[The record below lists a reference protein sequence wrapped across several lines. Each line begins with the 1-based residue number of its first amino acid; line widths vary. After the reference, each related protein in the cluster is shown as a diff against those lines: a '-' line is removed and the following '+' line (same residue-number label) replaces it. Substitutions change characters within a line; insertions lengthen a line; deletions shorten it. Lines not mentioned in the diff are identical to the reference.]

1 MRSTKR
7 KSTRNMQ
14 NMKSMKSMKSTRMQI
29 FFQIPTSNPPPRDL
43 EYPRRETGVTLVSRM
58 SI

>member
-14 NMKSMKSMKSTRMQI
+14 NMKSMKSTRMQI

>member
-1 MRSTKR
+1 MRSTRR
-7 KSTRNMQ
+7 KSTRNM
-14 NMKSMKSMKSTRMQI
+14 KSMRMQV

-43 EYPRRETGVTLVSRM
+43 EYPRRETGDTLVSRM